1 MGIPVRILHPY
12 KLSSASYHVGYF
24 QAIRSSGFTS
34 KNNYAKVSYDSET
47 GTSLGTSSFNYGDGI
62 FHCPASGTYKFDFR
76 AVKDDDTVSARVKL
90 MKKTPGYNAVLMA
103 RSYAWIPTSRKADI
117 PISVSAILD
126 LNKGEEV
133 WVEAIGML
141 YDSEDKSTS
150 FSGFQLP

>member
-47 GTSLGTSSFNYGDGI
+47 GTSLGTSSFNYGDGK

-76 AVKDDDTVSARVKL
+76 AVKDDDAFSSHVKL
-90 MKKTPGYNAVLMA
+90 MKKTPGYNAAVMA
-103 RSYAWIPTSRKADI
+103 TSLAQSIREKAHI

-126 LNKGEEV
+126 LNKGDEV
-133 WVEAIGML
+133 WVEANGML
-141 YDSEDKSTS
+141 YNFGKSTY